1 MQEGSVRKN
10 VARITIAAIVL
21 LGIVLFYFFFVTNG
35 NDSEPAGTTTAT
47 STSEIL
53 GSWTVERSSVDP
65 SADEV
70 RADGFNQSFTG
81 YRLSIAEDLTVA
93 VGRTTEISGDL
104 QVSTGAAD
112 LQIEID
118 ASTLNSGNA
127 EIDEL
132 LANALE
138 VTNNSTITYTL
149 IEPIFIDPGTR
160 TLEGSTLGE
169 LTLAGQTQE
178 AEISY
183 QAQLLTDTGVLADF
197 TDADKLIQVAVSAE
211 IDFDDFGIDSQSL
224 DLDSGDVMLEGLLN
238 FVPVAE

>member
-1 MQEGSVRKN
+1 MGKN
-10 VARITIAAIVL
+10 VARIAIAGIVL
-21 LGIVLFYFFFVTNG
+21 LGIVLFYFFFVTNA
-35 NDSEPAGTTTAT
+35 NDAENSETESAA
-47 STSEIL
+47 SSEIL

-65 SADEV
+65 AAGEV

-81 YRLSIAEDLTVA
+81 YRATLSDSLPIA

-127 EIDEL
+127 EIDQL
-132 LANALE
+132 IADALDIDANPA
-138 VTNNSTITYTL
+138 IIFTL
-149 IEPIFIDPGTR
+149 IEPIFVDPGVR
-160 TLEGSTLGE
+160 SFEGTTLGE
-169 LTLAGQTQE
+169 LTIAGETQV

-183 QAQLLTDTGVLADF
+183 QAQLLTDNGVLADF
-197 TDADKLIQVAVSAE
+197 TDADKLVQVAVSADINFE
-211 IDFDDFGIDSQSL
+211 DYGVDFEEL
-224 DLDSGDVMLEGLLN
+224 DMASGEVMLEGLLN